1 MPSPDML
8 RMFVAIELSERV
20 RQNVAGVL
28 ADLDRIG
35 AAVRWVKPENLHLT
49 LKFLGDVEEHRLS
62 DLFAGTEEALRE
74 IHAFR
79 VTFRGL
85 GAFPHLRRPRVFW
98 IGIEQQGA
106 ERLKTVQQRIE
117 SRLPGLGFP
126 RDTKAFAPHLTLGRV
141 KKNPRGIAELAA
153 AVERMSFGP
162 EEMSV
167 ERVVVMKSVLTPE
180 GPNYSRL
187 REVPLSLS

>member
-62 DLFAGTEEALRE
+62 DLFAGTEEALRGGK
-74 IHAFR
+74 AFQI
-79 VTFRGL
+79 TFRGL

-98 IGIEQQGA
+98 IGIEQGA

-117 SRLPGLGFP
+117 SRLAELGFS

-141 KKNPRGIAELAA
+141 KKNPRGIAELAS

-187 REVPLSLS
+187 RAVPLLS